1 MIDGR
6 RAQNCTILLSK
17 LKMTD
22 EEITRAILSMDQM
35 DQLPLDMIE
44 QLLKFTPNNE
54 EKQLLEEQDVET
66 LARADTFLLQI
77 SRSV

>member
-1 MIDGR
+1 
-6 RAQNCTILLSK
+6 
-17 LKMTD
+17 MTD